1 MIVMFHY
8 VFDET
13 DRSVSTYRS
22 RYYCSREKLNYITN
36 KYLRMGKKFVT
47 YRDYSKIIRSD
58 PKAKD
63 KLVCYTFD
71 DATIDHFNVVAPT
84 LNDLGVTASFYSIT
98 KSLEFKN
105 SEILPIHQYQIASS
119 LVNDERMF
127 AEKLSNLIRSEFGIK
142 AVDKWAKK
150 FAGWAGLDNYDV
162 LLTKRILEVELSETQ
177 SHKLI
182 CSALGS
188 MDAALKNNFYKL
200 SQKFYSGK
208 HELKEMY
215 SAGFEVG
222 SHSHSHKWLG
232 QLSEDDAW
240 NDIYES
246 IKILRHIDVLDEEW
260 TVCYPHGNWN
270 PGLLKKLDMRT
281 DCVGGVVIDDV
292 TPSADLKYL
301 TEPRVDISILDGE
314 I

>member
-1 MIVMFHY
+1 MFHY
-8 VFDET
+8 VFDEA
-13 DRSVSTYRS
+13 DRSVNIYRP
-22 RYYCSREKLNYITN
+22 RYYCSREKLHYITN

-47 YRDYSKIIRSD
+47 YRDYAKIIRTD

-63 KLVCYTFD
+63 KVVCYTFD

-98 KSLEFKN
+98 KFLELQN
-105 SEILPIHQYQIASS
+105 AEALPIHQYQIASS
-119 LVNDERMF
+119 LVHDERMF
-127 AEKLSNLIRSEFGIK
+127 SEKLINLIEFEFGGE

-150 FAGWAGLDNYDV
+150 FSGWAGLDNYNV
-162 LLTKRILEVELSETQ
+162 LLTKRILEVELSEYQ

-182 CSALGS
+182 CSALDC
-188 MDAALKNNFYKL
+188 MDAALQKKIYKL
-200 SQKFYSGK
+200 SQKFYCGK

-215 SAGFEVG
+215 NTGFEVG
-222 SHSHSHKWLG
+222 SHSHNHKWLS

-246 IKILRHIDVLDEEW
+246 INILRHIDVLGKEW
-260 TVCYPHGNWN
+260 TVCYPHGNWSIE
-270 PGLLKKLDMRT
+270 LLKKLKMRN

-292 TPSADLKYL
+292 AACTDFKYL
-301 TEPRVDISILDGE
+301 TEPRVDISIL
-314 I
+314 

>member
-13 DRSVSTYRS
+13 DRSASIYHP
-22 RYYCSREKLNYITN
+22 RYYCSREKLSYVTN

-47 YRDYSKIIRSD
+47 YRDYSKIIRTD

-71 DATIDHFNVVAPT
+71 DATMDHFNVVAPT

-98 KSLEFKN
+98 KYLELQN
-105 SEILPIHQYQIASS
+105 PETLPIHQYQIASS
-119 LVNDERMF
+119 LVHDEGMF
-127 AEKLSNLIRSEFGIK
+127 AEKLFNLIKYKFGVE
-142 AVDKWAKK
+142 AVDKWARK

-162 LLTKRILEVELSETQ
+162 LLTKRILEVELSESQ

-182 CSALGS
+182 CSALDF
-188 MDAALKNNFYKL
+188 MDAALKNKFYKI
-200 SQKFYSGK
+200 SQKFYCGK
-208 HELKEMY
+208 HALKEMY
-215 SAGFEVG
+215 NAGFEVG

-246 IKILRHIDVLDEEW
+246 INMLRHIDVLDKEW

-270 PGLLKKLDMRT
+270 TELLRKLEMRD

-292 TPSADLKYL
+292 TPSVDLKYL

-314 I
+314 M